1 MRTAPKVS
9 PVTTERCSPFLLL
22 HAPQAHPAAGTKDA
36 EMRGMSLGFL
46 FASPRRVGG
55 CREIEER
62 RGAEERP
69 GSPRALRTFGGM
81 GGPSRPPVSLV
92 GLQARN
98 RLDRAAERLPHPP
111 HVPARRVGHQHPP
124 PRAAQPPPARLP

>member
-1 MRTAPKVS
+1 MRTAPEVS
-9 PVTTERCSPFLLL
+9 PVATDRCSPFRLL

-36 EMRGMSLGFL
+36 EMRGMSVGFL

-55 CREIEER
+55 CRDSEER

-81 GGPSRPPVSLV
+81 GGPSRPP
-92 GLQARN
+92 
-98 RLDRAAERLPHPP
+98 RLASRASGPESA
-111 HVPARRVGHQHPP
+111 
-124 PRAAQPPPARLP
+124 

>member
-22 HAPQAHPAAGTKDA
+22 HAPQAHPAAGTDA

-69 GSPRALRTFGGM
+69 GSPRALRTLGGH
-81 GGPSRPPVSLV
+81 GGPF
-92 GLQARN
+92 GA
-98 RLDRAAERLPHPP
+98 P
-111 HVPARRVGHQHPP
+111 HVTS
-124 PRAAQPPPARLP
+124 RASGPESA